1 MTFAVSH
8 SSPALVEQ
16 VGLIKINANIC
27 DNQLEKKKK
36 EKRKFGEG
44 YMHLKKYSNMINNS
58 GKKKKKS
65 FSFYSELKPLVMN
78 IALLIDLI
86 AKNLH

>member
-36 EKRKFGEG
+36 RKKEVWGGVYAFKEIF
-44 YMHLKKYSNMINNS
+44 KY
-58 GKKKKKS
+58 
-65 FSFYSELKPLVMN
+65 
-78 IALLIDLI
+78 DQ
-86 AKNLH
+86 